1 MRGATRA
8 SYRYPGARKISIHAP
23 LAGRDVETDRPV
35 GGVLISIHA
44 PLAGRDTMSY
54 FHGVYNSISI
64 HAPLAGRD
72 KPSIDTMQAIML
84 FQSTRPLRGATELD
98 DNSHNTPE
106 HFNPRAPC
114 GARPAVL
121 MGVVMCGVISI
132 HAPLAGR
139 DSPTLKCPLYQTNF
153 NPRAPCGARRDP
165 PKPRNRPADFNPR
178 APCGARRWRS
188 VSSSPQLIF
197 QSTRPLRGA
206 TVFA

>member
-84 FQSTRPLRGATELD
+84 FQSTRPLRGATGGVD
-98 DNSHNTPE
+98 GGGDVWRY
-106 HFNPRAPC
+106 FNPRAPC
-114 GARPAVL
+114 GARQSDIKMSALP
-121 MGVVMCGVISI
+121 
-132 HAPLAGR
+132 
-139 DSPTLKCPLYQTNF
+139 DE
-153 NPRAPCGARRDP
+153 
-165 PKPRNRPADFNPR
+165 
-178 APCGARRWRS
+178 
-188 VSSSPQLIF
+188 F

-206 TVFA
+206 TRSAKATE

>member
-153 NPRAPCGARRDP
+153 NPRAPCGARR
-165 PKPRNRPADFNPR
+165 
-178 APCGARRWRS
+178 WRS